1 MMVVIQLNSDVSED
15 GDRGG
20 DEYDGDGDY
29 AAGECV

>member
-1 MMVVIQLNSDVSED
+1 MVLIQLNSDIPDD

-29 AAGECV
+29 AGSKDV